1 MADLTTL
8 RQRRDALESAI
19 ASGVTSIS
27 VDGQSTTF
35 ATLDDLQKILN
46 RINDEIAVCT
56 GQARKRPRAA
66 QVYLG
71 GFQ

>member
-8 RQRRDALESAI
+8 KSRRDALEAAI
-19 ASGVTSIS
+19 ASGVLSIS

-35 ATLDDLQKILN
+35 ASLSQLRSVL
-46 RINDEIAVCT
+46 RSINDEIATCT
-56 GQARKRPRAA
+56 GQDRRRPRAA

>member
-1 MADLTTL
+1 MQGRELL
-8 RQRRDALESAI
+8 LERKRALEESI
-19 ASGVTSIS
+19 ASGVMSIS

-35 ATLDDLQKILN
+35 ASLAERQRVLNEINDILN
-46 RINDEIAVCT
+46 TNT
-56 GQARKRPRAA
+56 KRPRAA